1 MTYLIVYIFIGII
14 WIIINIIQKIDKD
27 NKVKKE
33 KKIHTQK
40 TAQSYKNN
48 DNEEEILKK
57 LRKNI
62 KQRYTEDK
70 NVYETSEND
79 RLILDLQK
87 KYNSKMDKIN
97 SIRYNS
103 ADAVDTIQI
112 ENKLHIN
119 NMLSSLDIKN
129 AIIYNA
135 ILEPKKINYTRINKN
150 KI

>member
-1 MTYLIVYIFIGII
+1 M
-14 WIIINIIQKIDKD
+14 
-27 NKVKKE
+27 KK
-33 KKIHTQK
+33 
-40 TAQSYKNN
+40 
-48 DNEEEILKK
+48 EILKK